1 MRTIMTEF
9 TRSRFKINFIKLQVM
24 NQQMRDLLCREILDQ
39 TVEQFEDSKGRLEDD
54 TALHKNAHQ
63 WVTKDQRSITIRS
76 FCSIFCKTVSK
87 IKDRDSGIEI
97 RSFQRFIIYS
107 VREITVWMEQRSKIN
122 LFRDPFVRS
131 MAYWVLKDYSRA
143 AHTLVVE
150 VNQSN

>member
-63 WVTKDQRSITIRS
+63 
-76 FCSIFCKTVSK
+76 
-87 IKDRDSGIEI
+87 
-97 RSFQRFIIYS
+97 
-107 VREITVWMEQRSKIN
+107 
-122 LFRDPFVRS
+122 
-131 MAYWVLKDYSRA
+131 
-143 AHTLVVE
+143 
-150 VNQSN
+150 